1 MIVVNLFG
9 GPGSGKSTGAAYIF
23 SKLKMLGVNCEL
35 VTEFAKDK
43 VWEGNTEV
51 FKNQAYIFGKQYFKL
66 TRVAGKVD
74 VIITDSPLLNSVL
87 YNKDPVLGNNF
98 NSVVI
103 RAFNTFDNMNY
114 LIKRV
119 KKYNPK
125 GRMQTEGESDL
136 IYNEILD
143 ILEENELGYT
153 KYDGCEEDY
162 DKIVLEVLDCLN

>member
-9 GPGSGKSTGAAYIF
+9 GPGSGKSAGVAYIF
-23 SKLKMLGVNCEL
+23 SKLKMLGINCEL

-43 VWEGNTEV
+43 VWEENTEV
-51 FKNQAYIFGKQYFKL
+51 FKNQAHIFGKQYFKL
-66 TRVAGKVD
+66 TRVARKVD

-87 YNKDPVLGNNF
+87 YNKDPVLGNDF

-125 GRMQTEGESDL
+125 GRLQTEEESNA

-143 ILEENELGYT
+143 ILEENELDYT

-162 DKIVLEVLDCLN
+162 NKIVLEVLDCLS